1 MKKQLRKGLKNVIR
15 QIGSFIKVC
24 DVRDEKRRLEME
36 EKEMKKR
43 SLDYIVNKIASYFEI
58 ILKITINI

>member
-1 MKKQLRKGLKNVIR
+1 
-15 QIGSFIKVC
+15 
-24 DVRDEKRRLEME
+24 ME

-58 ILKITINI
+58 ILKDYNKYLNKIEINNECKDKSNKLWLN